1 MFYNF
6 HMAKYSI
13 RTVKEKKEIV
23 AYHKK
28 HGWIP
33 TIEKYNISRSTI
45 VHWLERIK
53 KADKSNKNPLERSVK
68 RRTVHRETALY
79 VVELRK
85 KYPTASYG
93 AIRDMACKKQKIS
106 RTTVWHILQG
116 HWPL

>member
-53 KADKSNKNPLERSVK
+53 KADNSPTK
-68 RRTVHRETALY
+68 R
-79 VVELRK
+79 
-85 KYPTASYG
+85 
-93 AIRDMACKKQKIS
+93 IRDTQTFSQHKSAEINLLFP
-106 RTTVWHILQG
+106 ILAVIIRV
-116 HWPL
+116 